1 MSTKAYNGGLIIA
14 DFAAM
19 AYGCAVWPA
28 YWTVGLPWPMGGE
41 IDIVEGV
48 DLKPQFVFCSWPFSS
63 CCYGSHLSPGTNTL
77 CTRAQVRTAF
87 S

>member
-28 YWTVGLPWPMGGE
+28 YWTIGKGPWPKGGE
-41 IDIVEGV
+41 IDIIEGV
-48 DLKPQFVFCSWPFSS
+48 NVRLQFVFGSWPL
-63 CCYGSHLSPGTNTL
+63 CCGSHLSPGTNTL
-77 CTRAQVRTAF
+77 CTRAQIRHAT
-87 S
+87 